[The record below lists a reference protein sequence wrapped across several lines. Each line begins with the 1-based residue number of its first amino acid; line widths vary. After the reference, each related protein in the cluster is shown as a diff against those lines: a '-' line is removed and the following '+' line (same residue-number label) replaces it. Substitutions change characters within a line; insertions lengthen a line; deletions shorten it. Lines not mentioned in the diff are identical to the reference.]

1 MSSLAKI
8 NLLPSARRATETPG
22 REPDTLFRNSSGLA
36 AKLRGYIP
44 RMLTK
49 HTRMLAAA
57 LLVWGTVM
65 LGACRETPPGPAP
78 AAAADENAALVPE
91 ATIKDLMLGL
101 VDTSA
106 DAVWLSVT
114 TTVDSRGI
122 IDVRPQSD
130 EQWAEVRYGAL
141 RLAEAANLLKIP
153 GRHVA
158 LPGEKSVVPGI
169 ELEPEEMQAMIDKD
183 PAGWHMHAEA
193 LHDAAL
199 LAVHAAEAKDPSK
212 IFEVGETIERAC
224 EGCHRQYWYPN
235 EALPELPQPKA

>member
-1 MSSLAKI
+1 
-8 NLLPSARRATETPG
+8 
-22 REPDTLFRNSSGLA
+22 
-36 AKLRGYIP
+36 
-44 RMLTK
+44 MLTK
-49 HTRMLAAA
+49 HMRILAAA
-57 LLVWGTVM
+57 LVVWGTVM
-65 LGACRETPPGPAP
+65 LGACRQTPPGPATP
-78 AAAADENAALVPE
+78 APPDENATMVPE

-106 DAVWLSVT
+106 DAVWLAVT
-114 TTVDSRGI
+114 TTVDRQGTT
-122 IDVRPQSD
+122 DVRPQND

-169 ELEPEEMQAMIDKD
+169 ELEPEEMQAMIEKD
-183 PAGWHMHAEA
+183 PAGWHMRAEA

-199 LAVHAAEAKDPSK
+199 LAVHAAEAKDANR

-235 EALPELPQPKA
+235 EALPDLPQPRL